1 MTTALIGLAGAL
13 LGAVTALVGA
23 ALSDRRQ
30 LTNEEMRW
38 RRDQMSTAYET
49 TLRYLLRAAN
59 RRSEVDPEL
68 GRGVLNK
75 EHQREWYDD
84 VVEGHCWLLIL
95 ISRCGAAQ
103 TPPLRKAFDLLDRQ
117 IQALGEGGSESVTPL
132 AIWNS
137 LRTSAQV
144 VADCARLDMAR

>member
-1 MTTALIGLAGAL
+1 MATAFIGLVGAL

-38 RRDQMSTAYET
+38 RRDQMGAAYET

-59 RRSEVDPEL
+59 RRSEVDQDL

-75 EHQREWYDD
+75 EHQREWYEDL
-84 VVEGHCWLLIL
+84 VEGHSWLLIL
-95 ISRCGAAQ
+95 ISRCNAAQ
-103 TPPLRKAFDLLDRQ
+103 TPPLREAFDLLDRQ
-117 IQALGEGGSESVTPL
+117 IQALGEAPMTARNQTLPK
-132 AIWNS
+132 
-137 LRTSAQV
+137 LRV
-144 VADCARLDMAR
+144 